1 MLNSGFTNPRYQKVH
16 AVDRYMAKG
25 LDLIILVICALIL
38 TLIWYPV
45 AAVGAICY
53 ALFHDAFNN
62 GVSPGKMIVGLKVI
76 RYPEEEG
83 APITWKLSALR
94 NVSFAIFTL
103 FAVIPMI
110 GWILMFLI
118 GIPLLIFESY
128 LLYSLES
135 GYRLG
140 DILAGTRVV
149 SLRDYKDVQ
158 TEEVEAPEI
167 HEADNQ

>member
-1 MLNSGFTNPRYQKVH
+1 ETPSLKLSWKKVF
-16 AVDRYMAKG
+16 
-25 LDLIILVICALIL
+25 
-38 TLIWYPV
+38 
-45 AAVGAICY
+45 Y
-53 ALFHDAFNN
+53 AFFHDNFKD
-62 GVSPGKMIVGLKVI
+62 GVSPGKMIIGLKVI
-76 RYPEEEG
+76 RYPHEEQQMS
-83 APITWKLSALR
+83 WKISAIR
-94 NVSFAIFTL
+94 NISIGVFAI

-110 GWILMFLI
+110 GWILMFLV